1 VDVAVM
7 DFELRS
13 PAEVRAAIA
22 TAVFEQNGCIP
33 DVLGAITLHQRQRIA
48 AERLIVLIREHG
60 GALLADPVG
69 TGKTFTALVVAA
81 QFGGQPTIVAPA
93 SLRTM
98 WLEAIDACAVPGV
111 VVSHES
117 LSRGAVPS
125 VADGLIIVDEAHRFR
140 SALSKRYAT
149 LAAHLQGRSILL
161 VSATPIQNRRADLS
175 AQLALFLG
183 RRAWAMEDAAL
194 ATFVVRDE
202 TSSALERQSIPTLN
216 GPLPIAVAS
225 DDDCLD
231 QILALPSPLV
241 ARDESIAATLLAYGL
256 VHQWSSSR
264 SALLAAL
271 RRRRTKGVA
280 LLAALDSGR
289 YPTRAELTAWTHF
302 DDAVQLAFPELVS
315 DNIPDGD
322 NHSDLTVAIDR
333 HLAALEAL
341 IARCGRSPDP
351 DDERA
356 ALLARLLDIHRGE
369 RIIAFCHYAET
380 VEMLRRRLASRGG
393 IATLTAKGA
402 RIASGRVPRSVIL
415 AQFIPREGRGAV
427 DPSQRVDLLIATDLL
442 SEGLNL
448 QEASVVVHLDLP
460 WNPARLDQRV
470 GRVRRFGSRH
480 RAVTVYSF
488 APPTSAERMLSIEA
502 RLREKLRIAGRTVGV
517 AGRILPAIF
526 SADDAAASSPGVA
539 EQSSAVDRA
548 LREWMGMAT
557 NSSRSTKPV
566 MAGVMSDVHGFIAV
580 VRDGAGCRLIAD
592 VGNAI
597 VDDAATLELATSLAT
612 ARGRLIN
619 RELASTT
626 LERVVS
632 YLHAQR
638 GAVAIDFVA
647 AASARTRRSTLAR
660 VAQALARVPR
670 HRRSVIA
677 PLADAARAVA
687 SAQLGEG
694 AERVLETLARA
705 ELPDEAWLRS
715 IAAFAELNARPARQ
729 ASSTNAKIIAVLVFV
744 RAQRP

>member
-1 VDVAVM
+1 VDVTVT

-22 TAVFEQNGCIP
+22 AAVLEQNRSIP

-48 AERLIVLIREHG
+48 AERLTTLIHEHG

-69 TGKTFTALVVAA
+69 TGKTFTALAVAA
-81 QFGGQPTIVAPA
+81 RFGGKPTIVAPA

-98 WLEAIDACAVPGV
+98 WLEAIGTCAVSAAV
-111 VVSHES
+111 TSHES
-117 LSRGAVPS
+117 LSRGAVPTFS
-125 VADGLIIVDEAHRFR
+125 DGLVIVDEAHRFR

-149 LAAHLQGRSILL
+149 LASHLQGRSILL

-175 AQLALFLG
+175 AQLAIFLG

-194 ATFVVRDE
+194 AAFVVRDGA
-202 TSSALERQSIPTLN
+202 TASPERQSLPMLN
-216 GPLPIAVAS
+216 GPLPIALAS

-231 QILALPSPLV
+231 QILALPPPLV
-241 ARDESIAATLLAYGL
+241 ARDQTIAATLLVYGL

-271 RRRRTKGVA
+271 RRRRTKGLA

-315 DNIPDGD
+315 DNIPVGE
-322 NHSDLTVAIDR
+322 NQSELTVAIDR
-333 HLAALEAL
+333 HLAALDAL

-356 ALLARLLDIHRGE
+356 ALVARLLDIHRGE

-402 RIASGRVPRSVIL
+402 RIASGRVPRSVVL
-415 AQFIPREGRGAV
+415 GQFTPDDGRRAV
-427 DPSQRVDLLIATDLL
+427 DASQRIDLLIATDLL

-480 RAVTVYSF
+480 RGVTVYSF
-488 APPTSAERMLSIEA
+488 APPTSAERMLGVEA
-502 RLREKLRIAGRTVGV
+502 RLREKLRAAGRAVGV
-517 AGRILPAIF
+517 AGRILPALF
-526 SADDAAASSPGVA
+526 SADDAPSPSPGVA

-548 LREWMGMAT
+548 LREWSAIQT
-557 NSSRSTKPV
+557 LTSRSTKPMV
-566 MAGVMSDVHGFIAV
+566 AGVVTDVDGFIAA
-580 VRDGAGCRLIAD
+580 VRDGGRCRLIVD
-592 VGNAI
+592 VGNGVA
-597 VDDAATLELATSLAT
+597 DDVATLELGTALAT
-612 ARGRLIN
+612 GSCHPTT
-619 RELASTT
+619 RELASAT
-626 LERVVS
+626 LERIAAH
-632 YLHAQR
+632 LRAHR

-647 AASARTRRSTLAR
+647 AASARTRRSTLTR

-694 AERVLETLARA
+694 AERVLEMLARA

-715 IAAFAELNARPARQ
+715 IAAFAEMNVRPARP
-729 ASSTNAKIIAVLVFV
+729 SLSTKVEIVAVLVFV
-744 RAQRP
+744 RADG